1 MPLAGKIPEASRPDP
16 IPPRAEPAAGGHG
29 ALPHDHLDLSAAL
42 MTKLQQDTQAAL
54 EGHVAADEKP
64 EADATPEGATKARA
78 GTKTETKPE
87 TSPEAKAETKPET
100 SPEAKSE
107 TKAETK
113 TPEDGIREAVVKPTR
128 WKTPAMRIQ
137 EEVIGKA
144 IAGEAVS
151 FPTLDERT
159 IDVRIDK
166 REPKPGA
173 PADRASFTM
182 TVAGNSFELNLR
194 GDLDA
199 PDHIARAV
207 EYYAKVPEHLRPL
220 LKTLDLEPAPN
231 PGDAEWARIFGVP
244 TFASAATA
252 GGGKITIWNLQAN
265 PLNLSEGIFD
275 HEMGHLIGE
284 SHSTSR
290 TRHAEMIPPGW
301 EAAMEAD
308 GKRVSAYAEHNANE
322 DFADTWRFY
331 LLARRHPE
339 QFEEF
344 RKTYPNRVKILDAIY
359 EQTFDGKP
367 KLGDFS
373 SEPAHDPHDHDKD
386 VRHV

>member
-1 MPLAGKIPEASRPDP
+1 MTIRSHSSMPLAGKIPEASRPDP
-16 IPPRAEPAAGGHG
+16 IPPRAEPAAAGGHG

-42 MTKLQQDTQAAL
+42 MTKLQQDPQAAL

-78 GTKTETKPE
+78 GTKTETEPE
-87 TSPEAKAETKPET
+87 TSSEAKI
-100 SPEAKSE
+100 
-107 TKAETK
+107 ETK
-113 TPEDGIREAVVKPTR
+113 TETVEDGIRETVVKPTR
-128 WKTPAMRIQ
+128 LKTPAMRIQ

-151 FPTLDERT
+151 FPTLDERAV
-159 IDVRIDK
+159 DVRIDK
-166 REPKPGA
+166 REPKSDA
-173 PADRASFTM
+173 QADRISFTV

-207 EYYAKVPEHLRPL
+207 ECYAKVPEHLRPL

-252 GGGKITIWNLQAN
+252 GGGKITIWNLHAN

-284 SHSTSR
+284 SRSTSR

-331 LLARRHPE
+331 LLARRYPE

-359 EQTFDGKP
+359 EQSFDGKP
-367 KLGDFS
+367 KLGDFG
-373 SEPAHDPHDHDKD
+373 SEPAREPHEKD